1 MHMCFVLQIFA
12 GDNDKV
18 NKRNFTFDCNKKKVA
33 YKEVNNIHRYHHQ
46 EPCKEIFLKSSLFI

>member
-1 MHMCFVLQIFA
+1 MHMCFVLQIFT

-18 NKRNFTFDCNKKKVA
+18 NKRNFTFDCNKKKDA

-46 EPCKEIFLKSSLFI
+46 KPC